1 MLRSI
6 QVQMLRDVRLRIAQC
21 IVWGLV
27 VQALYVLQG
36 LGLAWAMAV
45 VLRQAPLA
53 QALPGL
59 LLALAAIAVRA
70 VCVWA
75 AELAADALGQRF
87 KARLRAD
94 ILAQMVRLGPAGMP
108 GQRNGAL
115 QLAAVAGVETLE
127 SYYSRYLPALGVAL
141 LGVAAVLALLAWVD
155 PVTAGVLALFA
166 LAQPL
171 IELLWMRRQMPVASG
186 VFAAMA
192 AFAAALLDAL
202 QGLVT
207 LKAFGASA
215 RWRDDLAQHASH
227 LRTASMDALR
237 ATLARTGLST
247 LVGLGGI
254 ATVLAL
260 NTARLAAGDLAAP
273 ALLLSLLLARE
284 VFRPLDRL
292 EKAFHAVWM
301 AAGAWE
307 PIAQLMAAAPA
318 VADPPCPAPGCPTPG
333 CPVPMPAGHAIAFE
347 KVSFRYPGAEAWALK
362 DFSLQIAEGEFVAL
376 VGASGAGKSSV
387 AALLLRF
394 FDPEHGS
401 VRLGGC
407 DLRELSL
414 AQLRSRMAWVPQ
426 DSSLLAGSVA
436 RNLRLGQPG
445 AGLQAL
451 QQATLAAGVAED
463 IQRMPQGYDSP
474 VGEGGSRLSGGQRQR
489 LALARALLR
498 DAAVLVLDE
507 PSAHLD
513 AAAQAHAMQ
522 TLAQL
527 RGHCSILMVAHR
539 LETVRDADRIVVL
552 AQGGVVEE
560 GSHSELA
567 QRPGSAY
574 ASLMAAQRLETQ
586 RLKGGPR

>member
-1 MLRSI
+1 MPGTI
-6 QVQMLRDVRLRIAQC
+6 QAQMLREVRLRIAQC
-21 IVWGLV
+21 IVWGLA

-36 LGLAWAMAV
+36 LGLAWAIAM

-75 AELAADALGQRF
+75 AELAADAVGQRF
-87 KARLRAD
+87 KARLRANM
-94 ILAQMVRLGPAGMP
+94 LAQMARLGPAGMP
-108 GQRNGAL
+108 GQRSGAL
-115 QLAAVAGVETLE
+115 QLAAVGGVETLE

-141 LGVAAVLALLAWVD
+141 LGVAGVLALLAWVD

-215 RWRDDLAQHASH
+215 RWRDDLSQHASR

-237 ATLARTGLST
+237 ATLARTGLTT
-247 LVGLGGI
+247 LIGLGGI
-254 ATVLAL
+254 GTVLAL
-260 NTARLAAGDLAAP
+260 NTARLAAGELAAP

-292 EKAFHAVWM
+292 EKAFHAAWM

-318 VADPPCPAPGCPTPG
+318 VADPPCPAPGCPAPL
-333 CPVPMPAGHAIAFE
+333 PAGHAIAFE
-347 KVSFRYPGAEAWALK
+347 QVSFRYPGAEAWALK

-394 FDPEHGS
+394 FDPQQGS
-401 VRLGGC
+401 VRLGGS

-436 RNLRLGQPG
+436 RNLRLGKPG

-451 QQATLAAGVAED
+451 QQAARAAGVADD

-474 VGEGGSRLSGGQRQR
+474 VGEGGGRLSGGQRQR

-498 DAAVLVLDE
+498 EAPVLVLDE

-513 AAAQAHAMQ
+513 SAAQAHAMQ

-539 LETVRDADRIVVL
+539 LETVGDADRIVVL

-560 GSHSELA
+560 GSPSELA

-574 ASLMAAQRLETQ
+574 ASLLGAQRLEEQ
-586 RLKGGPR
+586 RVGGGQR

>member
-6 QVQMLRDVRLRIAQC
+6 QAQMLRDVRLRIAQC

-45 VLRQAPLA
+45 VLQQAPLA

-59 LLALAAIAVRA
+59 LLALGAIAVRA

-75 AELAADALGQRF
+75 AELAADAVGQRF
-87 KARLRAD
+87 KARLRAN
-94 ILAQMVRLGPAGMP
+94 ILAQMARLGPAGMP
-108 GQRNGAL
+108 GQRSGSL

-192 AFAAALLDAL
+192 AYGAALLDAL

-215 RWRDDLAQHASH
+215 RWRNDLAQHASR

-260 NTARLAAGDLAAP
+260 NTARLAAGELAAP

-292 EKAFHAVWM
+292 EKAFHAAWM

-318 VADPPCPAPGCPTPG
+318 VADPPCPAPGCPAPL
-333 CPVPMPAGHAIAFE
+333 PAGHAIAFE
-347 KVSFRYPGAEAWALK
+347 QVSFRYPDAEAWALR

-387 AALLLRF
+387 AALLMRF
-394 FDPEHGS
+394 FDPVHGS
-401 VRLGGC
+401 VRLGGS
-407 DLRELSL
+407 DLRDLTL

-426 DSSLLAGSVA
+426 DSSLLAGSIA
-436 RNLRLGQPG
+436 RNLRLGRPG

-451 QQATLAAGVAED
+451 QQAALAAGVADD

-498 DAAVLVLDE
+498 EAPVLVLDE

-539 LETVRDADRIVVL
+539 LETVHDADRIVVL
-552 AQGGVVEE
+552 AQGGVIEE
-560 GSHSELA
+560 GSPSELA

-574 ASLMAAQRLETQ
+574 ASLLAAQRLETQ
-586 RLKGGPR
+586 RLEDGQR